1 MGRERGHPVEGVTR
15 LTPEISTRISP
26 LTFDRLGRH
35 TIIPVKPGRD
45 FLHGRRGYTED
56 ADV

>member
-15 LTPEISTRISP
+15 LTLEISARIGP
-26 LTFDRLGRH
+26 LPSGRLGRH
-35 TIIPVKPGRD
+35 TIVPVNPGRD
-45 FLHGRRGYTED
+45 FLPGHRGYTED